1 MSKSLVHSLAAAA
14 VLLAFTVP
22 ASASL
27 VVDTGTPDGKL
38 VGAYGFESA
47 DFYAGHLT
55 FNDAAQIRS
64 IQTHV
69 LGGTA
74 GETFTVALYADSASH
89 LPGIELFQASATFG
103 ADGWNGVSGLS
114 GWNVSTGDFWV
125 AFEVRAGDDL
135 GSGSITGALLDRGVP
150 APLLRTAFNVGSDY
164 RLSARPLD
172 FGLRVDATAPVPEPA
187 VNVLMLAGVACM
199 ALVGRRRRN

>member
-1 MSKSLVHSLAAAA
+1 MSKNMVHSLAAAA
-14 VLLAFTVP
+14 VLLAFAAP
-22 ASASL
+22 ASAGL

-38 VGAYGFESA
+38 VGAYAFDST
-47 DFYAGHLT
+47 DFYAGHVT

-74 GETFTVALYADSASH
+74 GETFTVAFYADSASH

-114 GWNVSTGDFWV
+114 GWNVSTGDYWV

-135 GSGSITGALLDRGVP
+135 GAGSITGALLDRGVP

-199 ALVGRRRRN
+199 ALVRRRRN